1 MPFALLVNPGIH
13 DFAAYDLWARPLGL
27 LRVGA
32 LLRAW
37 GWQVELL
44 DCLDR
49 GHPHLSGYRAES
61 RARDD
66 PYGCGKYPREEIAPP
81 KPFREF
87 GRRYFRYG
95 FPPELI
101 REEIRRRARPDLI
114 LLGSGMT
121 YWYPAIREVLGIL
134 AETRPGVPLVLGG
147 TYARLLP
154 LHAGTIFPGIL
165 VQDEAGAKA
174 LALTLDRLG
183 FPPSGAAA
191 DPDAAYDL
199 MRDRSALPLQ
209 LSRGCPFS
217 CPYCA
222 AGLLETPSRRD
233 PEAAA
238 QEVLR
243 LGRELGAGDFAFYD
257 NALLWGAETLLDP
270 FLELVAGAGLRFHVP
285 NGLHAR
291 LLTRRTAGLMR
302 QAGFV
307 TIRLG
312 LEASQPSRQRLLGD
326 KAGLKDL
333 ARAAGLLA
341 EAGFPRRE
349 IGVYT
354 LLGYPGQTPQEVQE
368 DVETVHALGLRVVL
382 CAFSPIPGTE
392 TFRDLARAGLI
403 PQDPVFQNN
412 TVFPTLGGIFTL
424 SGIGRLRDLASA
436 VNQGLQQ

>member
-1 MPFALLVNPGIH
+1 VPSALLVNPGIH

-37 GWQVELL
+37 GWHVELL

-49 GHPHLSGYRAES
+49 GHPRLSGCRGAS
-61 RARDD
+61 RGRDD
-66 PYGCGKYPREEIAPP
+66 AYGCGKYPREEIASPEP
-81 KPFREF
+81 LREF

-101 REEIRRRARPDLI
+101 REEIRRRERPDLI

-121 YWYPAIREVLGIL
+121 YWYPALREILGIL

-154 LHAGTIFPGIL
+154 RHAKTLSPGIL
-165 VQDEAGAKA
+165 VQAEAGAAA
-174 LALTLDRLG
+174 LALTLARLG
-183 FPPSGAAA
+183 FPHPVAGDDPSPAF
-191 DPDAAYDL
+191 DL
-199 MRDRSALPLQ
+199 LRDRSALPLQ

-222 AGLLETPSRRD
+222 AGLLESPSRRD
-233 PEAAA
+233 PAAA
-238 QEVLR
+238 AREVLR
-243 LGRELGAGDFAFYD
+243 LRRKLGAGDFAFYD
-257 NALLWGAETLLDP
+257 NALLAGAKSLLDP
-270 FLELVAGAGLRFHVP
+270 FLERVAGAGLRFHAP

-291 LLTRRTAGLMR
+291 LLTKRTAGLMAA
-302 QAGFV
+302 AGFATV
-307 TIRLG
+307 RLS
-312 LEASQPSRQRLLGD
+312 LEASQPARQRLLGG

-333 ARAAGLLA
+333 TRAAGLLA
-341 EAGFPRRE
+341 GVGFPRRE

-354 LLGYPGQTPQEVQE
+354 LLGYPGQTPPEVEE
-368 DVETVHALGLRVVL
+368 DIAAVHGLGLRVL
-382 CAFSPIPGTE
+382 LSAFSPIPGTKI
-392 TFRDLARAGLI
+392 FRLLEAAGLV
-403 PQDPVFQNN
+403 PEDPVFQNN

-424 SGIGRLRDLASA
+424 SEIRRLRELASA
-436 VNQGLQQ
+436 ANRELPQ